1 MNVRVLFFAV
11 TRDLAGT
18 SEATL
23 VVPGEAPTVADFVRH
38 LEATYPD
45 LSGRMATVRVAK
57 NERFTKP
64 EAPLADGDVLA
75 LIPPVSGG

>member
-1 MNVRVLFFAV
+1 MKVRVLFFAA

-23 VVPGEAPTVADFVRH
+23 TVPGTAPTVGDFVRH
-38 LEATYPD
+38 LEATYPE
-45 LSGRMATVRVAK
+45 LSGRMGTVRVAQ
-57 NERFTKP
+57 NERFTKL
-64 EAPLADGDVLA
+64 EAPLAEGDVLA